1 MHEFLLKYY
10 SLVIYSIEALAALT
24 GVLLYRKYK
33 HTTIKYF
40 IFFLLYSF
48 LVDFVGGYASYV
60 ENNGIFSFFKGTKF
74 ARNSWWFTLMWGI
87 GAVSFYL
94 FYFHKILKRKT
105 LRKLL
110 KILGFAFVIFSVS
123 LIMFNTDAYFKGELP
138 LIDNFGALLILLSC
152 IFYFTE
158 KLSSNQIFYFYKS
171 INFYISI
178 TIFLWWLVVTP
189 ISVFDRYNTTADWDY
204 VFLKWQILMFAN
216 LFMYITFTCIL
227 LWCKP
232 QSV

>member
-10 SLVIYSIEALAALT
+10 SLVIYTLEALAALT
-24 GVLLYRKYK
+24 GLLLHTKYK
-33 HTTIKYF
+33 QTTVKYF
-40 IFFLLYSF
+40 IFFLIYSF
-48 LVDFVGGYASYV
+48 FVDFVGGYASYV
-60 ENNGIFSFFKGTKF
+60 ENNEVFSFLKDTKF
-74 ARNSWWFTLMWGI
+74 ARNSWWYTLMWSV
-87 GAVSFYL
+87 GAVCFYL
-94 FYFHKILKRKT
+94 FYFHKILHHNT

-110 KILGFAFVIFSVS
+110 KIKGIVFLVFSVV
-123 LIMFNTDAYFKGELP
+123 LIIFNTDAYFKGELP
-138 LIDNFGALLILLSC
+138 VIDNLGALLILLSC

-178 TIFLWWLVVTP
+178 TIFFWWLVVTP
-189 ISVFDRYNTTADWDY
+189 ISVFDRYNTIADWNY

-216 LFMYITFTCIL
+216 IFMYLTFTCIL

-232 QSV
+232 QNV